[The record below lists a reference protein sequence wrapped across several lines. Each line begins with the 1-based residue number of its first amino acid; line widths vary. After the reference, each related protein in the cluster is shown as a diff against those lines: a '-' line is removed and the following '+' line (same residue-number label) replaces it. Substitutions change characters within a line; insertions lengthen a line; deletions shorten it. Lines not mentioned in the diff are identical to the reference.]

1 MTEDVHIKFL
11 FDVNTVGKRLKWK
24 DIKKVQKFR
33 LLKAKGKDIDDE
45 FLEQLQ
51 VLSCRFMADEN
62 NEYLPQDEAYAIFDE
77 LSRDEA
83 LDAIGKLTEVFTE
96 STVPNGS
103 GEPSPSTLQASSPTP
118 TNSPIGSTQ

>member
-1 MTEDVHIKFL
+1 MSEDVHIKFL
-11 FDVNTVGKRLKWK
+11 FDVGTVGKRLKWK

-33 LLKAKGKDIDDE
+33 RLKAQGNDIDDE
-45 FLEQLQ
+45 FLEQIQ

-62 NEYLPQDEAYAIFDE
+62 NQYLPHEQAYAVFDE

-83 LDAIGKLTEVFTE
+83 LDAINKFTEVLNE
-96 STVPNGS
+96 STVPNAS

-118 TNSPIGSTQ
+118 TTSPDGSTQ